1 MIDYLIIKELQNHAN
16 VIPVIGRSENLS
28 QEQFLKIKSEINE
41 YQKNYQLEIFNINE
55 TVKVYL

>member
-1 MIDYLIIKELQNHAN
+1 MVQNQELQNHAN